1 MYICFVYSEV
11 HKTRNTRQW
20 TFIASLVL
28 GMRNFPD
35 SKPPK
40 QALINAFLSIC
51 LPTAALQR
59 FVGQAYTLPAASL
72 TTQDVSNRKST
83 TNVWI
88 VQMIMKNYYSIGIER
103 SSMSSMRQILAR
115 AAHKAVLC
123 ALSAEPYG
131 KRCIIYHVSTVY
143 LPYIYRVSTVVGNG
157 KGHKNRLSE
166 IVGQPVLYQV
176 VYLRRIA
183 KCDYQL
189 ITNPACTLIPACA

>member
-51 LPTAALQR
+51 LPTDALQR

-88 VQMIMKNYYSIGIER
+88 VQVIMNIYYHI
-103 SSMSSMRQILAR
+103 RQR
-115 AAHKAVLC
+115 EVSYAADAAYSGACYAQSGALRHYKPKRMAKDVLPT
-123 ALSAEPYG
+123 AYLP
-131 KRCIIYHVSTVY
+131 CIYRISTVY
-143 LPYIYRVSTVVGNG
+143 QPCIYRSW
-157 KGHKNRLSE
+157 
-166 IVGQPVLYQV
+166 
-176 VYLRRIA
+176 
-183 KCDYQL
+183 
-189 ITNPACTLIPACA
+189 